1 MLETDAFYS
10 GIRPAISVG
19 LSVSRVGGSAQ
30 IKAMKQVAGTMR
42 LDLAQYRELAAFAQF
57 GSDLDK
63 ATKAQLDRGARMVE
77 TLKQAQY
84 SPLPVEDQ
92 VLTIYTAVRGFLADI
107 PVDKVVTFHNDFIKF
122 MHANHAEIGK
132 KIVEQKKL
140 DDALE
145 AEIKS
150 AINEFKETV
159 TYKVAG

>member
-1 MLETDAFYS
+1 
-10 GIRPAISVG
+10 
-19 LSVSRVGGSAQ
+19 
-30 IKAMKQVAGTMR
+30 MKQVAGTMR

-92 VLTIYTAVRGFLADI
+92 VLTIFTAVRGHLSDI
-107 PVDKVVTFHNDFIKF
+107 PVDKVVDFHRDFLKF
-122 MHANHAEIGK
+122 MHAQYPDIGK
-132 KIVEQKKL
+132 RIAEQKKL

-145 AEIKS
+145 ADITK
-150 AINEFKETV
+150 AINAFKDTV
-159 TYKVAG
+159 TYKIAEG